1 MTTLESKRT
10 AAQLEHALEK
20 KQQSF
25 DDLLRAGVIEISKHG
40 IDRVTVA
47 HITKASG
54 CSRTTFYTYFG
65 DIPGLCA
72 EIWLRFGKNW
82 LNSKSNVS
90 GKPETVRDFQTE
102 LETALMDIFAAAHRI
117 PEIREV
123 VLPDTSAW
131 WGEQITGPETNALS
145 SVWVLGSRLGAE
157 FSAPVT
163 PEIKAVQGLFGM
175 FAAMPALPIDELFIG
190 KLSSAYNPSGL
201 TLEEVDT
208 DDVESQLMTS
218 AIAVIA
224 ASGVAAASVSRVARK
239 TRVSTGSVYPR
250 FKNIGAIVDSAF
262 DWSIRQI
269 VENNTSQLSDAVPAG
284 DLYGE
289 IAVGGLSPKRD
300 IWRNFRIEMHLEAR
314 VNPAVAQRMAPGLQ
328 ETNETLAK
336 TIPAFAV
343 PQELGLVIAHLMQ
356 ALAIGFSLLHNVDIP
371 VATLDHRQMT
381 NFILKS
387 LPQLA

>member
-1 MTTLESKRT
+1 MTTLETKRT

-25 DDLLRAGVIEISKHG
+25 DDLLRAGVIEIAKHG
-40 IDRVTVA
+40 IDRVTVS

-72 EIWLRFGKNW
+72 EVWLRFGREW
-82 LNSKSNVS
+82 LNSKSTVS
-90 GKPETVRDFQTE
+90 GKARDSKDFQND
-102 LETALMDIFAAAHRI
+102 LEIALLDIFAAAHRI
-117 PEIREV
+117 AEIREV

-131 WGEQITGPETNALS
+131 WNDQITGSHSSALS
-145 SVWVLGSRLGAE
+145 SVWILGSRLGAE
-157 FSAPVT
+157 LSACVT
-163 PEIKAVQGLFGM
+163 PSIKSVESLLGLFGS
-175 FAAMPALPIDELFIG
+175 MPALNLEELFIG
-190 KLSSAYNPSGL
+190 EIQSSYSPSGL
-201 TLEEVDT
+201 LAQDLDP
-208 DDVESQLMTS
+208 DDVEAQLMAS
-218 AIAVIA
+218 AISVIA

-250 FKNIGAIVDSAF
+250 FKNISAIVSSAF

-269 VENNTSQLSDAVPAG
+269 VSNNTSQLSDKVPAG
-284 DLYGE
+284 DFYGE
-289 IAVGGLSPKRD
+289 IAVGGLSPKRTT
-300 IWRNFRIEMHLEAR
+300 WRNFRIEMHLEAR
-314 VNPAVAQRMAPGLQ
+314 VNPDVARHMAPGLE
-328 ETNETLAK
+328 ETNDTIAK

-343 PQELGLVIAHLMQ
+343 PQEVAMVIAHLMQ
-356 ALAIGFSLLHNVDIP
+356 ALAIGFSLLHNSEIP
-371 VATLDHRQMT
+371 VAKLDHRQMT